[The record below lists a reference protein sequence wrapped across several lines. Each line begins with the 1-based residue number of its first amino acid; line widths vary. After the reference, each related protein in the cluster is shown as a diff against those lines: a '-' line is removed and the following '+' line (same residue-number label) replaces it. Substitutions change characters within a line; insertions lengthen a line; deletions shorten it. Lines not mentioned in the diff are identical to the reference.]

1 MMVDQFPIL
10 IAGPPRA
17 GTTMLAGLIAPH
29 DIWVG
34 RARTTWFPGT
44 NPPFPAENQDIKD
57 LMKQEAKRCGYRN
70 WDTPL
75 PEQSE
80 DWRYG
85 KEQIEMFVPDNQRW
99 LVKTTWTVIWWKFW
113 NKAYP
118 EARWIL
124 PYRELN
130 SVMDSISRHPG
141 MCRRPKNTVRRFIQ
155 AIHERQRE
163 LSHLVNY
170 SHEVD
175 VYKVS
180 QRNGKEIESLFEFMG
195 IPCDWLKIN
204 EWIKPGRLKK

>member
-1 MMVDQFPIL
+1 MAINQSPIL

-29 DIWVG
+29 GVWVG
-34 RARTTWFPGT
+34 RARTTWYPGT

-57 LMKQEAKRCGYRN
+57 LMRKEAKKLSYRN
-70 WDTPL
+70 WCVPL
-75 PEQSE
+75 PEQPE
-80 DWRYG
+80 DWG
-85 KEQIEMFVPDNQRW
+85 NMKELIEMFVPDNQRW

-130 SVMDSISRHPG
+130 SVLDSIKRHPR
-141 MCRRPKNTVRRFIQ
+141 MARRPKNMSRRFIC
-155 AIHERQRE
+155 AIYERQRE
-163 LSHLVNY
+163 LENFVNH

-175 VYKVS
+175 VFKVS
-180 QRNGKEIESLFEFMG
+180 QNDKKEIGSLFEFIG
-195 IPCDWLKIN
+195 IPCDWDKVN
-204 EWIKPGRLKK
+204 EWIMPGRLKR